1 MVLLL
6 HVVPLGFLLG
16 VLVLGLCSAGG
27 VGVLPVGRGQLLL
40 RLVWLRLPW
49 LGFPLGSDPENAGTQ
64 NISNFT
70 LTLQEA

>member
-27 VGVLPVGRGQLLL
+27 VGVLPVDRGQLLL
-40 RLVWLRLPW
+40 RLVWLGF
-49 LGFPLGSDPENAGTQ
+49 LG
-64 NISNFT
+64 
-70 LTLQEA
+70 